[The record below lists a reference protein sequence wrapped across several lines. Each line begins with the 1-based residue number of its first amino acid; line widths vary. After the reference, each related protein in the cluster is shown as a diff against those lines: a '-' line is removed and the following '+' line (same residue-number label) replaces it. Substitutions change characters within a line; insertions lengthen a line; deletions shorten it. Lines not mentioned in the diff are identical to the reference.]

1 MKRLLVLSI
10 AGAVWAAAAA
20 PLAMAA
26 APSPVPAPVPS
37 PTPTPE
43 QVRALAIRA
52 AQVDAY
58 QRLADLILAAP
69 VADSKTFGELLGP
82 DGDQE
87 IALRVFLRSESV
99 VGDPRVYSDGVAE
112 ADAEVPFEGVA
123 RAVAALTSPHSGH
136 VNLDGLRAQAVDGY
150 LRTSG
155 RGRAPDDISPEAVK
169 KILAARPEEFVE
181 IFPVGWER
189 VTATGRVVAQRR
201 ARVRAYAAMKVLVQ
215 SIRVNPTS
223 TVGDAFGAPAA
234 EALLDVF
241 VSGLPLA
248 GPPRLMP
255 DRVAEVDV
263 AASVRDL
270 IKFLKDVR
278 PVGIGD
284 DRWNDEEIDQLSINL
299 KAERLTVTGRGMP
312 PTDQVRPPEAMAGEP
327 GPPMPDWAATVLEG
341 RGVAKRPDDVENEA
355 EARLLAARAAKARA
369 AEQIERL
376 LDDVRLDDG
385 RTVRDR
391 AAKDEV
397 FRKDIT
403 TLLAS
408 AKTVKYQVSSDGKQW
423 EVVLRLPLVRL
434 WEFSRPRE

>member
-1 MKRLLVLSI
+1 MNRCGATMMLLVGL
-10 AGAVWAAAAA
+10 A

-26 APSPVPAPVPS
+26 APAPAPA

-43 QVRALAIRA
+43 QVRGLALRA

-58 QRLADLILAAP
+58 QKLADLILAAH
-69 VADSKTFGELLGP
+69 ASDSKTLGEVLGP
-82 DGDQE
+82 DSDKE
-87 IALRVFLRSESV
+87 IALRVFLRSALV

-112 ADAEVPFEGVA
+112 VDVEIPFE
-123 RAVAALTSPHSGH
+123 AVVRTAAELCAQRPDTA
-136 VNLDGLRAQAVDGY
+136 GLKDLQAQVVDGY
-150 LRTSG
+150 LRASG
-155 RGRAPDDISPEAVK
+155 RGKAPDDLSPEAIK
-169 KILAARPEEFVE
+169 KVLAARPEEFVE

-201 ARVRAYAAMKVLVQ
+201 ARVRAYEAMKVLVR
-215 SIRVNPTS
+215 SIRASPTS
-223 TVGDAFGAPAA
+223 TVGDAFRGAPAA

-263 AASVRDL
+263 AASVRDF
-270 IKFLKDVR
+270 IKVLKDVR
-278 PVGIGD
+278 ALGPGD
-284 DRWNDEEIDQLSINL
+284 ARWTDDEIDQLSVNL
-299 KAERLTVTGRGMP
+299 KAERLTVMGRGMP

-341 RGVAKRPDDVENEA
+341 RGVAKRPDNVEDEA
-355 EARLLAARAAKARA
+355 EARLLAARSAKARA
-369 AEQIERL
+369 AEQIERH

-408 AKTVKYQVSSDGKQW
+408 ARTVRYQVSSDGKQW

-434 WEFSRPRE
+434 WECSRPRE

>member
-1 MKRLLVLSI
+1 MNFHIVILMIIVVVT
-10 AGAVWAAAAA
+10 AMPVVAA
-20 PLAMAA
+20 
-26 APSPVPAPVPS
+26 PAPV

-43 QVRALAIRA
+43 QVRGLALRV
-52 AQVDAY
+52 AQMDAY
-58 QRLADLILAAP
+58 QKLADLILAAH
-69 VADSKTFGELLGP
+69 ASDSKTLGEVLGP
-82 DGDQE
+82 AGDKE
-87 IALRVFLRSESV
+87 IALRVFLRSALV

-112 ADAEVPFEGVA
+112 VDVEIPFE
-123 RAVAALTSPHSGH
+123 AVVRTAAELCAQRP
-136 VNLDGLRAQAVDGY
+136 DAAGLKDLQAQVVDGY
-150 LRTSG
+150 LRASG
-155 RGRAPDDISPEAVK
+155 RGQAPDDLSPEAIK
-169 KILAARPEEFVE
+169 KVLAARPDEFVE

-201 ARVRAYAAMKVLVQ
+201 ARIRAYEAMKVLVR
-215 SIRVNPTS
+215 SIRVSPTS
-223 TVGDAFGAPAA
+223 TVGDAFRGAPAA
-234 EALLDVF
+234 KALLDVF

-263 AASVRDL
+263 AASVRDF
-270 IKFLKDVR
+270 IKVLKDVR
-278 PVGIGD
+278 ALGPGD
-284 DRWNDEEIDQLSINL
+284 ARWTDEQIDQLSVNL
-299 KAERLTVTGRGMP
+299 KAERLTVMGRGMP
-312 PTDQVRPPEAMAGEP
+312 PTDQVRPPEALAGEP

-341 RGVAKRPDDVENEA
+341 RGVAKRPDDVEDEA
-355 EARLLAARAAKARA
+355 EVRLLAARSAKARA
-369 AEQIERL
+369 AEQIERH
-376 LDDVRLDDG
+376 LDEVRLDDG

-408 AKTVKYQVSSDGKQW
+408 ARTVRYQVSSDGKQW

>member
-1 MKRLLVLSI
+1 MIIVVVT
-10 AGAVWAAAAA
+10 AMPVVAA
-20 PLAMAA
+20 
-26 APSPVPAPVPS
+26 PAPV

-43 QVRALAIRA
+43 QVRGLALRV
-52 AQVDAY
+52 AQMDAY
-58 QRLADLILAAP
+58 QKLADLILAAH
-69 VADSKTFGELLGP
+69 ASDSKTLGEVLGP
-82 DGDQE
+82 AGDKE
-87 IALRVFLRSESV
+87 IALRVFLRSALV

-112 ADAEVPFEGVA
+112 VDVEIPFE
-123 RAVAALTSPHSGH
+123 AVVRTAAELCAQRP
-136 VNLDGLRAQAVDGY
+136 DAAGLKDLQAQVVDGY
-150 LRTSG
+150 LRASG
-155 RGRAPDDISPEAVK
+155 RGQAPDDLSPEAIK
-169 KILAARPEEFVE
+169 KVLAARPDEFVE

-201 ARVRAYAAMKVLVQ
+201 ARIRAYEAMKVLVR
-215 SIRVNPTS
+215 SIRVSPTS
-223 TVGDAFGAPAA
+223 TVGDAFRGAPAA
-234 EALLDVF
+234 KALLDVF

-270 IKFLKDVR
+270 IKVLKDVR
-278 PVGIGD
+278 ALGPGD
-284 DRWNDEEIDQLSINL
+284 ARWTDDEIDQLSVNL
-299 KAERLTVTGRGMP
+299 KAERLTVMGRGMP
-312 PTDQVRPPEAMAGEP
+312 PTDQVRPPEALAGEP

-341 RGVAKRPDDVENEA
+341 RGVAKRPDDVEDEA
-355 EARLLAARAAKARA
+355 EARLLAARSAKARA
-369 AEQIERL
+369 AEQIERH
-376 LDDVRLDDG
+376 LDEVRLDDD

-408 AKTVKYQVSSDGKQW
+408 ARTVRYQVSSDGKQW

>member
-1 MKRLLVLSI
+1 MRRLLVLSI
-10 AGAVWAAAAA
+10 AGVVWAFAAA

-26 APSPVPAPVPS
+26 APAPA

-43 QVRALAIRA
+43 QVRGLALRA

-58 QRLADLILAAP
+58 QKLADLILAAH
-69 VADSKTFGELLGP
+69 VSDLKTLGEVLGP
-82 DGDQE
+82 AGDKE
-87 IALRVFLRSESV
+87 VALRVFLRSALV
-99 VGDPRVYSDGVAE
+99 VGDLRVYSDGVAE
-112 ADAEVPFEGVA
+112 VDVEIPFEAVVRTAAELGA
-123 RAVAALTSPHSGH
+123 RQPDAV
-136 VNLDGLRAQAVDGY
+136 GLKDLQAQIVDGY
-150 LRTSG
+150 LRVSG
-155 RGRAPDDISPEAVK
+155 RGKAPDDLSPEAIQKV
-169 KILAARPEEFVE
+169 LAARPDEFVE

-201 ARVRAYAAMKVLVQ
+201 ARVRAYEAMKALVQ
-215 SIRVNPTS
+215 SIRVSPTS
-223 TVGDAFGAPAA
+223 TVGDAFRGAPAA

-263 AASVRDL
+263 TASVRDL

-278 PVGIGD
+278 PVGPGD
-284 DRWNDEEIDQLSINL
+284 AQWTDEQIDQLSINL
-299 KAERLTVTGRGMP
+299 KAERLIVTGRGMP

-341 RGVAKRPDDVENEA
+341 RGVAKRPDDVEDEA
-355 EARLLAARAAKARA
+355 EARPLAGRAAKARA
-369 AEQIERL
+369 AEQIERH

-408 AKTVKYQVSSDGKQW
+408 ARTAGYQVSSDGKQW